1 MRKAKASHLFC
12 FSFVTRFRAPMLI
25 AIFAIS
31 VLTTQDEASSK
42 CRDWRGGGH
51 YPGTFTQF
59 KRPEEGSQYFTDG
72 VYKRWTT
79 SGLKGWLIVLEEFGN
94 IEYRF
99 ILFLNN

>member
-1 MRKAKASHLFC
+1 
-12 FSFVTRFRAPMLI
+12 MLI

-59 KRPEEGSQYFTDG
+59 KRPEEGSQYFTEWQCQRRTQSG
-72 VYKRWTT
+72 VR
-79 SGLKGWLIVLEEFGN
+79 G
-94 IEYRF
+94 
-99 ILFLNN
+99 